1 MGAALVMAAGW
12 TGLARQT
19 TLFLL
24 RRGKGCETNKWNER
38 GLDLASL
45 AYTYE
50 CTTRPTSLSLRSLQG
65 GGRGGEG
72 RRVISTQGGAQALR
86 QCSPYSYF
94 VSSTSTSTSSF
105 SPLLLSL
112 RSEWGR
118 ESLRGI
124 LGSGLFCSPCPW

>member
-1 MGAALVMAAGW
+1 MGERERAEATLVLRNAALAMAAGW

-50 CTTRPTSLSLRSLQG
+50 CTTRPTSLSLQPT
-65 GGRGGEG
+65 
-72 RRVISTQGGAQALR
+72 RRRKRRRRKTSHKYTR
-86 QCSPYSYF
+86 RCSSA
-94 VSSTSTSTSSF
+94 SSM
-105 SPLLLSL
+105 LS
-112 RSEWGR
+112 
-118 ESLRGI
+118 I
-124 LGSGLFCSPCPW
+124 LVFCFQHKHKHKL